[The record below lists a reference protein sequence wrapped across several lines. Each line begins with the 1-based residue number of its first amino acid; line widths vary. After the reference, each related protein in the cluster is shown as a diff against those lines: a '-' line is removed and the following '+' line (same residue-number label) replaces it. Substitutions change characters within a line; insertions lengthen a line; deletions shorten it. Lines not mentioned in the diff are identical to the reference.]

1 MFEFT
6 FFSMTCCLQNEY
18 VLNKLWIVANLCE
31 IGLQDFT
38 INNAVDNVC
47 NALGRQ
53 NFDY

>member
-1 MFEFT
+1 
-6 FFSMTCCLQNEY
+6 

-38 INNAVDNVC
+38 INNAVDDVC